1 MTGLILK
8 KMCSPAI
15 LSAVALCTLLAACSG
30 DDGATGATTGEES
43 STTAD
48 ATTSGSTTNGATTSG
63 STSTGTAGETSSS
76 GSTTSDPSTSSGST
90 TDDPTTTTTDATT
103 GTTDATTGGV
113 VDGMMSCEIACENL
127 AGCVGVP
134 PEACVADC
142 MDDFSM
148 ADSDE
153 CAAAKIALN
162 VCLGTLTCENIEN
175 EDFGECGALAT
186 AADEACGGGID
197 PVCEASKMMMGN
209 GCTHSFDCG
218 DVVYAMKCNNQG
230 CQCLV
235 DDVVDGGCQN
245 MGYCAL
251 EGDEAAAAAAACCGF
266 DL

>member
-1 MTGLILK
+1 M
-8 KMCSPAI
+8 I

-48 ATTSGSTTNGATTSG
+48 TSTSGATTSTTSG
-63 STSTGTAGETSSS
+63 STSAGTEGETSSTS
-76 GSTTSDPSTSSGST
+76 STTGDPSTSSGST
-90 TDDPTTTTTDATT
+90 TDDPTTTTDATT
-103 GTTDATTGGV
+103 GTTDATTGGE
-113 VDGMMSCEIACENL
+113 VDGMKSCEIACENL

-148 ADSDE
+148 ADSDG

-186 AADEACGGGID
+186 AADEACGGGVD
-197 PVCEASKMMMGN
+197 PVCVGSKMMMGP

-245 MGYCAL
+245 MGYCPL

-266 DL
+266 EL